1 MSENLVPQYIRV
13 RTDYYKIVQK
23 PTTAGDHMQVLI
35 KWKLGTIRKDEGKEV
50 AEAVPHYDDFIVFP
64 DNLSTHQVVDNRF
77 WNLYHPMK
85 YKPEKGEFP
94 NIDKLVSHI
103 FGEQKE
109 LGYDYLQLL
118 YLKPLQKL
126 PVLLLV
132 SKERNTGKSTF
143 MHFLRLWFGDNV
155 TFNTNEDF
163 NSQFN
168 ADWAG
173 VLLICVDETMLSKRE
188 SSERIKNLSTSP
200 IYKIEAKGKDKVQQ
214 EFFAKFVFCSN
225 NVEKPLIID
234 PGETRFW
241 VREVPKLESDDVNF
255 LSKIEGEI
263 PHLMYYLKNERQ
275 LSVPKS
281 SRMYFDPKDL
291 KTDALLRIMMNSRS
305 QMEATVYELCSD
317 LMASMLIDEFSFV
330 SGDLRGMLSAKG
342 IKSDDSGIRHVL
354 KDLWHLQ
361 PRPTPSTYQQ
371 YTYGIGI
378 MGGYQVSNMSAKGRY
393 YTISRDFLRNLYGN
407 CRFVDE
413 EDETGDNQEDT
424 ELQDSNECPF

>member
-23 PTTAGDHMQVLI
+23 PTTAGGHMQVLI

-143 MHFLRLWFGDNV
+143 MHFLRLWFGNNV

-241 VREVPKLESDDVNF
+241 IREVPKLESDDVNF

-305 QMEATVYELCSD
+305 HMEATVYELCSD

-354 KDLWHLQ
+354 KDLWHLH